1 MCEPQEL
8 DLFVTRVADDRDTTP
23 MLIQRTDEEGDIH
36 YTPAAPLTGIENAS
50 TVLDGETPAKPR
62 VAWDHSLAGG
72 GSNRNNVIKVE
83 FDTTLRDVTSIR
95 LCGYRVHRCGRSTDR
110 STGNEVVGHG
120 DENEWIAL
128 KFDEFEGTVISNSKH
143 ASRAFA
149 IINLGDLNYYEF
161 GLDAIQPMGLTKHH
175 FQQPTHFRALNLR
188 LTHYDGTP
196 VQFGVANP
204 FDIKRIHLWFKVC
217 VKHR

>member
-8 DLFVTRVADDRDTTP
+8 DLFVTRVAGDRDTTP
-23 MLIQRTDEEGDIH
+23 MLIQRTDGEGDTH
-36 YTPAAPLTGIENAS
+36 YTPAAPLTGIENANTGTTQWVS
-50 TVLDGETPAKPR
+50 DPTSNLP
-62 VAWDHSLAGG
+62 GG

-95 LCGYRVHRCGRSTDR
+95 LCGYRAHRIGRATSPV
-110 STGNEVVGHG
+110 SG
-120 DENEWIAL
+120 DELIGPGAENEWIAL

-143 ASRAFA
+143 ASKAFA
-149 IINLGDLNYYEF
+149 VLNLPDLNHFQYGMDERHTI
-161 GLDAIQPMGLTKHH
+161 GLAKHH

-196 VQFGVANP
+196 VHFGTRNP
-204 FDIKRIHLWFKVC
+204 FDIKRMHLWFKVC